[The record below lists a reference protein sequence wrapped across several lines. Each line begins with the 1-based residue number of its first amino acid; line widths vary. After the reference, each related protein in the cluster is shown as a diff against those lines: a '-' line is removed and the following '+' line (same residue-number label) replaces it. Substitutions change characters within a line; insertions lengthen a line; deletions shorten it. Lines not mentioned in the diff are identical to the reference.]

1 MKREL
6 TITIDGPA
14 GSGKSTIAKLVAKH
28 LNYLYI
34 DTGAT
39 YRAVTWKAM
48 RNGVNLKDE
57 EALVRLAVETEVEL
71 RKAEDGLEVYVDGQN
86 VTGEIRIPEVT
97 NNVFYLARLAGVR
110 ERMVNLQREM
120 GRQGAVVVEGRD
132 IGTVVFPQA
141 DYKFYLDASLKER
154 ARRRFK
160 ELSAREHKVDLKQVE
175 KEVKVRDN
183 EDEGREIA
191 PLKIAEGAI
200 VIDSTEMR
208 IEEEVS
214 AILKYIREN

>member
-1 MKREL
+1 MKRGL

-34 DTGAT
+34 DTGAM
-39 YRAVTWKAM
+39 YRAITWKALQE
-48 RNGVNLKDE
+48 NIDLKDE
-57 EALVRLAVETEVEL
+57 EALVRLAQKTEIFL
-71 RKAEDGLEVYVDGQN
+71 KKAGDGLEVYVDGQN

-120 GRQGAVVVEGRD
+120 GKEGGVVVEGRD

-141 DYKFYLDASLKER
+141 DYKFYLDASLEER
-154 ARRRFK
+154 TRRRFE
-160 ELSAREHKVDLKQVE
+160 ELRSEGHNLSLKVVGEEIKARDG
-175 KEVKVRDN
+175 
-183 EDEGREIA
+183 EDKGRRIA

-208 IEEEVS
+208 IEEEVE
-214 AILKYIREN
+214 AILKHISN

>member
-110 ERMVNLQREM
+110 ERMVNIQREM

>member
-132 IGTVVFPQA
+132 IGTVVFPRA

>member
-1 MKREL
+1 MKRGL

-14 GSGKSTIAKLVAKH
+14 GSGKSTIAKLVARR

-34 DTGAT
+34 DTGAM
-39 YRAVTWKAM
+39 YRAVTWKALQEKID
-48 RNGVNLKDE
+48 LKDE
-57 EALVRLAVETEVEL
+57 EVLVRLAQRTEIL
-71 RKAEDGLEVYVDGQN
+71 LKKAGDGLEVYVDGQN
-86 VTGEIRIPEVT
+86 VTGEIRLPQVT

-110 ERMVNLQREM
+110 ERMVKLQREM
-120 GRQGAVVVEGRD
+120 GEEGGVVVEGRD
-132 IGTVVFPQA
+132 IGTVVFPRA
-141 DYKFYLDASLKER
+141 DYKFYLDASLQER
-154 ARRRFK
+154 TRRRFE
-160 ELSAREHKVDLKQVE
+160 ELRSQGHKVELNEIGEEIKA
-175 KEVKVRDN
+175 RDG
-183 EDEGREIA
+183 EDKGRRIA